1 MEQVFATADKLSEVI
16 GDMQNCLQCTI
27 CLNTISDPMITPCG
41 HRFCR
46 ECIQTVLQNKN
57 TTCPLCNTT
66 INRRNIYTDEHIR
79 VYIDRLNNLI
89 QAIKLDSG
97 IDVLADFTRPRG
109 TRESCSSDNT
119 ERWKLN
125 VEEQIK
131 PSCSHVNTSLPMK
144 QYANRAN
151 KNTQRIEKKESKN
164 QKSKKKG
171 EMRESNVITKHLSK
185 YGLSGVEPLP
195 SNESNNLQER
205 NSMEEKVHSWLN
217 SLPNNVPL
225 DSPNRITPLQ
235 PVDGNL
241 DDTLTIS
248 VSQIANNKMEM
259 FDVDAV
265 PIPESIDQSNVQDCK
280 HSSRS
285 SLYNENNENVLD
297 RKKEH
302 RNSPERRNE
311 KRHVSSAEL
320 STNNRKIFMSGG
332 TKVNEDKER
341 SDERSSDVPRTST
354 CNMLPTMKQNWS
366 SVAQFGKEMR
376 TKRKKLKTLNVSIE
390 NIGKARSPDKLPL
403 NKSESVGLQWTED
416 TVERSKRRR
425 RSAEE
430 SKETENVAKI
440 PPRKETFFEKEESL
454 ANVGQETELPSGE
467 RGDRSMPSIFQP
479 LTESSFV
486 RLNQASQIRIPS
498 FDNSQMNEDLRN
510 EKITNDLAKN
520 LLERRAEFEREESLA
535 NVNQETELPSGER
548 GDRSMPSI
556 FEPVG
561 GSSFVRSNQNA
572 QNRNP
577 SLDNSQMNEDLRNE
591 RITNDLAKDLLERRA
606 EMKMAGSLATIGQE
620 TGVPSVERGDR
631 SMPSIFEPVG
641 ESSFVRSNQSTQNRN
656 PSLDNS
662 QINENLRNERITNDL
677 GKNLLKTYV
686 ELFETSLENRSKTP
700 TPTYSNGFH
709 PLQADLVNESSS
721 NRNIS
726 SLTPAKMIEK
736 TDESCSASK
745 LQASPL
751 NRSRLSLKRRA
762 TDPKADDSSCTNADS
777 RLQAVRRDLNHQIDQ
792 SCEGN
797 ADARKAS
804 TVEIIGHEENS
815 SSRSGERDERVVGDL
830 GAATNVFT
838 SKKRENRELNGSL
851 VTFKKLGK
859 VYKLGKK
866 RVRFLYLGTT
876 RRMTLLGH
884 SYAGHNLQKLH
895 NTVDVLEQTRVSQN
909 GFGNDVYITVNDTP
923 TLKEQDNNP
932 PMTEMSKQATV
943 KTPSVSKADSN
954 RFVDQE
960 QTTVQKN
967 LNTIVDSDTAR
978 FESTDMLVVSLDEV
992 QPTQLLTKRS
1002 TKSPKKT
1009 ATGIKMLS
1017 PTKDSQLRFLLLNS
1031 PTVSCTQPDS
1041 LQTKKLIHRSKLVKD
1056 DDLPKRSSFSEIRG
1070 AHSRA
1075 LIRTSQQASTSSNSP
1090 VTTYPKKKRTI
1101 NHEQLS
1107 EKTERKSERT
1117 IESDDSDHSLSSQA
1131 TCVRNSQ
1138 KETPSIDKNNEPCRS
1153 SSHNT
1158 KDIEAVSLNSDT
1170 DVVPS
1175 GRRKLHR
1182 KPLLLDSS
1190 NDSPEILCVNT
1201 VNELTVVSP
1210 SSKRKRPVSPDSE
1223 NEVDL
1228 IEIAS
1233 NWYADAKSGERC
1245 KKKGKVDKSDET
1257 SNSIN
1262 MAKENVSFDHNK
1274 LADRL
1279 SGNRQN
1285 RPRAKLLG
1293 VSMSEKSNFAGNNW
1307 RQTVE
1312 ESRLFDEDSPDFA
1325 ATIDKMKD
1333 IRNRVIGESNGRV
1346 ETVRDEC
1353 LLQDNFDDIM
1363 ANVDTD
1369 ALVDEYCNDR
1379 RNKRDVECLEESDRD
1394 SNSETSVVSV
1404 RRLNRDVLHVQRSNK
1419 CKKSI
1424 VLIDSDDE
1432 NQKTLVPEYVDSTKS
1447 FRKDELREKV
1457 EPKDDGLAV
1466 NKSIVNDKDSYDSL
1480 MNITQHYLMIKQF
1493 EEDLFEKCKNS
1504 DTSTKKQSENT
1515 ELQTP
1520 RRMKNDAKR
1529 ADKNEKDVEH
1539 SGEEDD
1545 IVENTPDTKT
1555 KSITHTFSSPR
1566 ESTALSPIARIT
1578 EEQST
1583 VRASTS
1589 TTRRSYASDVNSPT
1603 CKRSIHPLYQST
1615 PKAQQSISKNNH
1627 RSTKKLIS
1635 NLNESTSNRQTNST
1649 PKSNLVQ
1656 SVSNVNKQKFCF
1668 VCSGLVSSQIE
1679 NVKKLAQMVNA
1690 KYLTQFDRDVTHV
1703 IVKTD
1708 KENNGANKT
1717 LKYLQGVAYGKWI
1730 VSYQWV
1736 MDTLKERRLISEKLY
1751 EAVDGRTLE
1760 AGPRKS
1766 RLRENHLFEGFTFL
1780 CIGPYDDVTVEQY
1793 QDLLRA
1799 TGGIVVDSL
1808 DALAAEKKRWKIIVI
1823 QADIYDYEA
1832 IIEWYKQTQAVPIVH
1847 DWIVECISRYKL
1859 ISFYPYL
1866 QELSRQNV
1874 LNLGYP
1880 EFLIEEEPDEDF
1892 DNTADTST

>member
-16 GDMQNCLQCTI
+16 SNMQKCLQCMI

-46 ECIQTVLQNKN
+46 VCIQTVLQNKN

-66 INRRNIYTDEHIR
+66 INRRNIYTDEHITI
-79 VYIDRLNNLI
+79 YIDRLNNLI
-89 QAIKLDSG
+89 QAIKVDSG
-97 IDVLADFTRPRG
+97 IDVLAHLTKPRS
-109 TRESCSSDNT
+109 TQESCSSDNT
-119 ERWKLN
+119 ERCKSD

-131 PSCSHVNTSLPMK
+131 PSCSRVNTSLPMK
-144 QYANRAN
+144 QYANRAH
-151 KNTQRIEKKESKN
+151 KNTQKTEKKESKN
-164 QKSKKKG
+164 QKSKRRS
-171 EMRESNVITKHLSK
+171 EPREGSTITKYLSK
-185 YGLSGVEPLP
+185 YGLSGVERLP
-195 SNESNNLQER
+195 PDEPNDLQEK
-205 NSMEEKVHSWLN
+205 NSTEEKVHSWLK

-241 DDTLTIS
+241 EDTLMTS

-265 PIPESIDQSNVQDCK
+265 PIHVSTDQSNVPDYR
-280 HSSRS
+280 HTSRS
-285 SLYNENNENVLD
+285 SLHNENDGNDLN

-302 RNSPERRNE
+302 RNSSERRNE
-311 KRHVSSAEL
+311 KGRVSTAEL
-320 STNNRKIFMSGG
+320 STDNQKICTSGG
-332 TKVNEDKER
+332 KKVNGDKER

-366 SVAQFGKEMR
+366 SVARFGKEMR

-390 NIGKARSPDKLPL
+390 NIGKARSPDKLTL
-403 NKSESVGLQWTED
+403 NRNESVGLQLTED
-416 TVERSKRRR
+416 TAEKRERR

-430 SKETENVAKI
+430 SKATENVAKI
-440 PPRKETFFEKEESL
+440 PSRKETFLKRKESL
-454 ANVGQETELPSGE
+454 ANVDQETELPSGE

-479 LTESSFV
+479 VSESSFV
-486 RLNQASQIRIPS
+486 RLNQTPQICI
-498 FDNSQMNEDLRN
+498 
-510 EKITNDLAKN
+510 
-520 LLERRAEFEREESLA
+520 
-535 NVNQETELPSGER
+535 
-548 GDRSMPSI
+548 
-556 FEPVG
+556 
-561 GSSFVRSNQNA
+561 
-572 QNRNP
+572 P

-591 RITNDLAKDLLERRA
+591 RIVNDLGKDLLEKYA
-606 EMKMAGSLATIGQE
+606 EFEKQESLANVGQE
-620 TGVPSVERGDR
+620 TGLPSGKRGDR
-631 SMPSIFEPVG
+631 SMPSIFSPVG
-641 ESSFVRSNQSTQNRN
+641 ESSFVRSNQSPQNRI

-662 QINENLRNERITNDL
+662 QMNEDLRNEKITNNL
-677 GKNLLKTYV
+677 GNNLLKRYV

-700 TPTYSNGFH
+700 TPTNSNEFH

-726 SLTPAKMIEK
+726 SSTPAKTIER
-736 TDESCSASK
+736 TNESCSASR

-751 NRSRLSLKRRA
+751 NRSRLSLKRRT

-792 SCEGN
+792 SGEGN
-797 ADARKAS
+797 ADAKKAS
-804 TVEIIGHEENS
+804 VVEIIGHEENG
-815 SSRSGERDERVVGDL
+815 SSRSGEQDEKVVGGL
-830 GAATNVFT
+830 AAAASEFT

-866 RVRFLYLGTT
+866 RVKFLYLGTT
-876 RRMTLLGH
+876 RRTRLLGH
-884 SYAGHNLQKLH
+884 SYAEHSLQKLH
-895 NTVDVLEQTRVSQN
+895 NTVDVLEQTRTSQN

-923 TLKEQDNNP
+923 TLKEEDNP
-932 PMTEMSKQATV
+932 PKTEMSKQPAV
-943 KTPSVSKADSN
+943 KAPSVSKADSN
-954 RFVDQE
+954 RFVNQE
-960 QTTVQKN
+960 QTTLQKN
-967 LNTIVDSDTAR
+967 LNTVVDSDSAR
-978 FESTDMLVVSLDEV
+978 FESADMLVVSLDEI
-992 QPTQLLTKRS
+992 QPTQLLSERS

-1009 ATGIKMLS
+1009 TAGIKMLS
-1017 PTKDSQLRFLLLNS
+1017 PTKDSQLRFLSIDS
-1031 PTVSCTQPDS
+1031 PTTSCAEPDS
-1041 LQTKKLIHRSKLVKD
+1041 LQTKKLIHRSELAKND
-1056 DDLPKRSSFSEIRG
+1056 DRPKRSSFSEIRG

-1075 LIRTSQQASTSSNSP
+1075 LIRTSQQASAGSNSA
-1090 VTTYPKKKRTI
+1090 VTIYPEKKRSV
-1101 NHEQLS
+1101 NHKQLS
-1107 EKTERKSERT
+1107 ENTERKSNRT
-1117 IESDDSDHSLSSQA
+1117 SESDDSNHSLSSQA
-1131 TCVRNSQ
+1131 TCIKNSQ
-1138 KETPSIDKNNEPCRS
+1138 KETPLVDKNNEPCRS
-1153 SSHNT
+1153 SSHSA
-1158 KDIEAVSLNSDT
+1158 KDIEVVSLNSNT
-1170 DVVPS
+1170 NVVAN
-1175 GRRKLHR
+1175 GRRKLYR
-1182 KPLLLDSS
+1182 SLFGSS
-1190 NDSPEILCVNT
+1190 DDSPETLCVNT
-1201 VNELTVVSP
+1201 VKKLTTVSP
-1210 SSKRKRPVSPDSE
+1210 SSKRKRAVSPDSE
-1223 NEVDL
+1223 NEMDL
-1228 IEIAS
+1228 IEITS
-1233 NWYADAKSGERC
+1233 NWYADMNSGERC
-1245 KKKGKVDKSDET
+1245 KKKGKVDGSNET

-1262 MAKENVSFDHNK
+1262 MAKDNASFNHNK

-1279 SGNRQN
+1279 SGNCQN
-1285 RPRAKLLG
+1285 RSRAKLLG
-1293 VSMSEKSNFAGNNW
+1293 VSTSEKSNFAENNW

-1312 ESRLFDEDSPDFA
+1312 EPGLFDKDSPDFG
-1325 ATIDKMKD
+1325 ATIDKIKN
-1333 IRNRVIGESNGRV
+1333 IRNRVIGEPDGKV
-1346 ETVRDEC
+1346 GTVSDEC

-1363 ANVDTD
+1363 ANVDTE
-1369 ALVDEYCNDR
+1369 ALADEYCNDR

-1394 SNSETSVVSV
+1394 SNFETSVAGVSGF
-1404 RRLNRDVLHVQRSNK
+1404 NRDASHVQHSNK
-1419 CKKSI
+1419 RKKPI
-1424 VLIDSDDE
+1424 VLIDSDDK
-1432 NQKTLVPEYVDSTKS
+1432 NQKTLVPEYANVAKN
-1447 FRKDELREKV
+1447 FKKDELREKL
-1457 EPKDDGLAV
+1457 EPKDDGLTV

-1493 EEDLFEKCKNS
+1493 EEDLFEKCKNL
-1504 DTSTKKQSENT
+1504 DTSTKKQPENT

-1520 RRMKNDAKR
+1520 PRMKNVAKR
-1529 ADKNEKDVEH
+1529 ADENEQDVEH

-1555 KSITHTFSSPR
+1555 KSITHALNSPR
-1566 ESTALSPIARIT
+1566 ESTELSPIAKIA
-1578 EEQST
+1578 EEQSS

-1589 TTRRSYASDVNSPT
+1589 TIRRSYTSDVNSPA

-1615 PKAQQSISKNNH
+1615 PKTHQSTSKNNH
-1627 RSTKKLIS
+1627 RTAMKLIS

-1649 PKSNLVQ
+1649 AKINLVQ
-1656 SVSNVNKQKFCF
+1656 SVSNVNKQFCF

-1679 NVKKLAQMVNA
+1679 NVKRLAQMVNA
-1690 KYLTQFDRDVTHV
+1690 RYLSQFDRDVTHV

-1736 MDTLKERRLISEKLY
+1736 MDTLKERRLISEKPY
-1751 EAVDGRTLE
+1751 EVVDGRTLE

-1823 QADIYDYEA
+1823 QADIYDYET
-1832 IIEWYKQTQAVPIVH
+1832 IIEWYKQTQAIPIVH